1 MIQFCMVNIG
11 KPLHS
16 QLTPFNA
23 YVALSHSPGRDNI
36 CLLCGFDDRLFTKR
50 PNKHLQHED
59 LQLERLDRETKA
71 RWEAYHIRQG
81 EASL

>member
-1 MIQFCMVNIG
+1 MVDIG

-23 YVALSHSPGRDNI
+23 YVALSRSSGRDNI
-36 CLLCGFDDRLFTKR
+36 RLLCGFDDRLFTK
-50 PNKHLQHED
+50 HLNEHLRHED
-59 LQLERLDRETKA
+59 LWLERLDRETKA
-71 RWEAYHIRQG
+71 RWEAYCIRQG